1 MVQGS
6 TAQSPVKYQL
16 PRTSVLG
23 SHSTADI
30 SWPWYTLGLIQR
42 VSFWI
47 LCAWVQTHE
56 TRSFV
61 PKDFLLRCW
70 QPPPLL
76 SFFFFFLSN
85 ELFSK
90 IFLVFKP
97 YLSVLSFSRCHVA
110 HKYLFRTKLIDE
122 FKYWEKKKFQ
132 IHDLCPQ
139 KNLQLSHIT
148 EWKGGRH
155 EPNIQSVEQGPVNSG
170 WASQGIF
177 SGRFELG
184 FDD

>member
-1 MVQGS
+1 M
-6 TAQSPVKYQL
+6 
-16 PRTSVLG
+16 
-23 SHSTADI
+23 
-30 SWPWYTLGLIQR
+30 
-42 VSFWI
+42 
-47 LCAWVQTHE
+47 
-56 TRSFV
+56 
-61 PKDFLLRCW
+61 
-70 QPPPLL
+70 
-76 SFFFFFLSN
+76 
-85 ELFSK
+85 
-90 IFLVFKP
+90 
-97 YLSVLSFSRCHVA
+97 A

-155 EPNIQSVEQGPVNSG
+155 EPNIQSVEQGPVNSS